1 MKSEPG
7 FTPGPWIVADGWPG
21 EMEKKITTDDRDDSA
36 TVAICQMDVDFIG
49 PIGEEQEANARLIAA
64 APELYA
70 AVENLIAAITPLH
83 NAHFQIE
90 RECIS
95 DRDVEDAQAA
105 VRDAELVLAKARGEH
120 HEK

>member
-1 MKSEPG
+1 MTTKSEQR
-7 FTPGPWIVADGWPG
+7 FTPGPWHAHPVSTRHGLPYSPVVAKTLLARVYSEAYGDH
-21 EMEKKITTDDRDDSA
+21 
-36 TVAICQMDVDFIG
+36 
-49 PIGEEQEANARLIAA
+49 EQSEANAHLIAA

-95 DRDVEDAQAA
+95 DSDVEDAQAA

>member
-1 MKSEPG
+1 MKDSQLW
-7 FTPGPWIVADGWPG
+7 TPGPWEASKGSFLCQININT
-21 EMEKKITTDDRDDSA
+21 ESETLA
-36 TVAICQMDVDFIG
+36 TVYGDT
-49 PIGEEQEANARLIAA
+49 GENEANAHVIAA

-95 DRDVEDAQAA
+95 DSDVEDAQAA
-105 VRDAELVLAKARGEH
+105 VRDAEIVLAKARGEH